1 MDTQHAIFSNSMV
14 AATGCPKAGVSLEQV
29 NALGLHALGLHALGL
44 HALGL
49 NALGSSTR
57 RFKTPRFKTLWFN
70 TGTQCGLACK
80 NHYIDFSPTN
90 DSLAFIRLTQVQ
102 QFLNQI
108 QRHELGT
115 EEIGLTGGEAFC
127 NPDIIAIMGTI
138 LRRGFRLLVLTNAM
152 HSRLERKNGL
162 LALHKL
168 YGQQLTL
175 RVSMGHFEQ
184 QLYQQ
189 RRGPNAWQPLLDG
202 LCWLSGQG
210 FTIAV
215 AGRRLRGEEE
225 QILRQGYA
233 ELFRRHNI
241 QLDAFDQRA
250 LLLLPEIT
258 SGCA

>member
-29 NALGLHALGLHALGL
+29 NALGL

>member
-1 MDTQHAIFSNSMV
+1 MV
-14 AATGCPKAGVSLEQV
+14 AATGCPKAGVNLEQF
-29 NALGLHALGLHALGL
+29 NALGLHALW
-44 HALGL
+44 L

-57 RFKTPRFKTLWFN
+57 RFKTLWFN

-115 EEIGLTGGEAFC
+115 AEIGLTCGEAFC

-152 HSRLERKNGL
+152 HSMLERKNGL

-189 RRGPNAWQPLLDG
+189 RRGPNAWQPVLDG

-215 AGRRLRGEEE
+215 AGRRLKGEEE

-258 SGCA
+258 ADCASECA

>member
-14 AATGCPKAGVSLEQV
+14 AATGCPKAGVNLEQF
-29 NALGLHALGLHALGL
+29 NALGLHALW
-44 HALGL
+44 L

-57 RFKTPRFKTLWFN
+57 RFKTLWFN

-152 HSRLERKNGL
+152 HSMLERKNGL

-189 RRGPNAWQPLLDG
+189 RRGPNAWQPVLDG

-215 AGRRLRGEEE
+215 AGRRLKGEEE

-258 SGCA
+258 ADCASECA

>member
-14 AATGCPKAGVSLEQV
+14 AATGCPKADVNLEQF
-29 NALGLHALGLHALGL
+29 NALGLHALGLHALW
-44 HALGL
+44 L

-57 RFKTPRFKTLWFN
+57 RFKTLWFN

-127 NPDIIAIMGTI
+127 NPDIIALMGTI

-152 HSRLERKNGL
+152 HSMLER
-162 LALHKL
+162 
-168 YGQQLTL
+168 
-175 RVSMGHFEQ
+175 
-184 QLYQQ
+184 
-189 RRGPNAWQPLLDG
+189 
-202 LCWLSGQG
+202 
-210 FTIAV
+210 
-215 AGRRLRGEEE
+215 
-225 QILRQGYA
+225 
-233 ELFRRHNI
+233 
-241 QLDAFDQRA
+241 
-250 LLLLPEIT
+250 
-258 SGCA
+258 

>member
-44 HALGL
+44 

-57 RFKTPRFKTLWFN
+57 RFKTPRSKTLWFN

>member
-14 AATGCPKAGVSLEQV
+14 AATGCPKAGVNLEQF
-29 NALGLHALGLHALGL
+29 NALGLHALW
-44 HALGL
+44 L

-57 RFKTPRFKTLWFN
+57 RFKTLWFKTLWFN

-90 DSLAFIRLTQVQ
+90 DSLAFIRLTQAQ
-102 QFLNQI
+102 QFPNQI

-115 EEIGLTGGEAFC
+115 EEIGLTCGEAFC

-152 HSRLERKNGL
+152 HSMLERKNGL

-189 RRGPNAWQPLLDG
+189 RRGPNAWQPVLDG

-215 AGRRLRGEEE
+215 AGRRLKGEEE

-258 SGCA
+258 ADCASECA

>member
-1 MDTQHAIFSNSMV
+1 MDTQHTIFSNCMV
-14 AATGCPKAGVSLEQV
+14 AATGCPKAGVNLEQF
-29 NALGLHALGLHALGL
+29 N
-44 HALGL
+44 ALGL
-49 NALGSSTR
+49 NALGSS
-57 RFKTPRFKTLWFN
+57 TPRFKTLWFN

-80 NHYIDFSPTN
+80 NHYIDFSRTN

-108 QRHELGT
+108 QHHELGT

-127 NPDIIAIMGTI
+127 NPDIIAIMGMI

-152 HSRLERKNGL
+152 HPMFERKNGL

-189 RRGPNAWQPLLDG
+189 KRGPNAWQPGLDG

-210 FTIAV
+210 FNIAV
-215 AGRRLRGEEE
+215 AGRRLREEEE

-258 SGCA
+258 SDCA

>member
-29 NALGLHALGLHALGL
+29 NALGLHALGL

>member
-29 NALGLHALGLHALGL
+29 NALGLHALGL

-258 SGCA
+258 SDCASDCA

>member
-1 MDTQHAIFSNSMV
+1 MQY
-14 AATGCPKAGVSLEQV
+14 SLNLWLLPLAV
-29 NALGLHALGLHALGL
+29 LRPALTW
-44 HALGL
+44 
-49 NALGSSTR
+49 SSL
-57 RFKTPRFKTLWFN
+57 TL
-70 TGTQCGLACK
+70 
-80 NHYIDFSPTN
+80 Y
-90 DSLAFIRLTQVQ
+90 
-102 QFLNQI
+102 
-108 QRHELGT
+108 
-115 EEIGLTGGEAFC
+115 
-127 NPDIIAIMGTI
+127 
-138 LRRGFRLLVLTNAM
+138 
-152 HSRLERKNGL
+152 GL

-189 RRGPNAWQPLLDG
+189 RRGPNAWQPVLDG

-233 ELFRRHNI
+233 ELFKRHNI

-258 SGCA
+258 SDCA

>member
-29 NALGLHALGLHALGL
+29 NALGL

-258 SGCA
+258 SDCASDCA